1 VFETAS
7 STGWDTGALAP
18 QPRGGGGHTTLAG
31 VLRVC
36 VAEDEAIIRMD
47 LVEILTEAGYEV
59 AGSVGDGEAAVELV
73 DTCKPDVLLVDIAM
87 PRLDGLAVTRQV
99 AARTAVVVITAFEQ
113 PALID
118 EATRAGAMGYLVK
131 PVGRGDVQAAV
142 EIAAGRWAMTAQ
154 LSAEVAD
161 LQQRLADRRDVDRAK
176 AQLMREGMA
185 EDLAYAELRRRAMD
199 ARATLGDVAR
209 ELLAD
214 HQ

>member
-1 VFETAS
+1 
-7 STGWDTGALAP
+7 
-18 QPRGGGGHTTLAG
+18 

-59 AGSVGDGEAAVELV
+59 AGSAGDGEAAVALV
-73 DTCKPDVLLVDIAM
+73 DTCRPDVLLVDIAM

-113 PALID
+113 PALIE

-176 AQLMREGMA
+176 AQLMREGLT
-185 EDLAYAELRRRAMD
+185 EDLAYTELRRRAMD

-209 ELLAD
+209 EFMGRGS
-214 HQ
+214 